1 MLHINK
7 VYLVI
12 LALCLVCLTACSGKS
27 SGTSKN
33 SISGKTVGAKV
44 LTNDLQINPTG
55 DSYDQGQPALAYDT
69 VNKKYLTVWSDYRN
83 GSTNVNL
90 YGTICSTVSD
100 GSNVSCGTEFI
111 VSNAPGNQMEPKVA
125 FDPVNQKYLVV
136 FSDNSTG
143 HSEVTG
149 QYVTVAGAL
158 SGAPFAVSTY
168 AANIDTNATQP
179 EIVYNP
185 VLKKF
190 IVTWLDSSTF
200 DTPNYPDADTQV
212 VVNRTWLAGDQ
223 ITLSAASAAPLNIAA
238 NSINSITLS
247 DGVTPLTNYTVTP
260 SARLD
265 NLSQTVTINSGS
277 NAIGSTG
284 NINISYNNY
293 NSRVD
298 SDTGSLT
305 PAINSF
311 SGASTF
317 FIPNTAYAYFFVD
330 SGLTLPATGITTT
343 RVGNALQV
351 TVAANSNVVGM
362 GTPLY
367 YRRFPSPDPSVSA
380 SVPNWTPG
388 ITFSIAGVYSV
399 NTILDTT
406 TGLSAEPIS
415 KSTGAFPKYFTI
427 QTGSSVVGTTHSL
440 TISYKPVKNQIILTG
455 NGCVNSLGPI
465 GYVPLPIVDNNLVRT
480 VEIDPTG
487 VALPVLKHSSQLAF
501 ISETDSGST
510 VSVLWSAMMHETS
523 PRVGINPQTGEYFTS
538 WSGTNSTVTLSAT
551 YTLDSTTHVCS
562 YGSPTFTGADNDGGQ
577 TKIKVRRD
585 NQGLFTD
592 FSFGTKAVAPSLAV
606 NQNDK
611 KMLVAWEEQ
620 GGTDKDINGQL
631 IDLTNF
637 TSYGSLIKISSAIGD
652 QTNPVTS
659 FDNVNERYMAV
670 WEDARNQSAN
680 ISNIDIYSQFVDPQG
695 NLSGGN
701 SIVTVASGN
710 QINPAVAF
718 GDSAFTDFF
727 ILWKDGRTSGNA
739 DIYSQLMQY
748 STAPQLSITDS
759 SGNPILNGAIDF
771 GNVNIGQSKDI
782 TFKLRNDG
790 NSPLKINSMSTPQ
803 APFSFLTPKPDTIN
817 PGTSYDMTVHFEPS
831 ASGSYADATLY
842 STVINTSGGTATIS
856 FTGAGV
862 GANTLNISTSSFP
875 DATLGVAY
883 TQALTGIG
891 GSTPYT
897 WSWAPL
903 LPSTQLPPG
912 LTLSGNQITGT
923 PSLTGTY
930 SFVITLIDGASS
942 KATANLTLNVTSVTI
957 STISLKQWTQGVEYS
972 NGVAQ
977 ALTGTTTSGSALS
990 WSISNGNLPPGIA
1003 LATNGALSGVPTQAG
1018 TYTFT
1023 VKATDGV
1030 NQSSTK
1036 DLSIS
1041 INPAP
1046 AILNTSLPDGSIGS
1060 TYNQTIARNGG
1071 TAPLAW
1077 SIKTGSLPSGLL
1089 LDNTAGIITG
1099 VPSSS
1104 GTSSFTIQVSDA
1116 TGKSVTQALSVTI
1129 NSALLV
1135 TTSSLPLATINSA
1148 YSQSLAAAGGRIPYS
1163 WSVTT
1168 GALPTGLTL
1177 NANTGIISGTPTS
1190 AGNYDIIVTVKDADN
1205 ITATSTLSIMVVNSS
1220 VLNNATLT
1228 SGSGTIASIS
1238 NVTSTNSL
1246 LAISAKP
1253 TNFNISSALDITVNS
1268 VPSGGTIT
1276 LALEFASLPATPVF
1290 YKVTNGVWTKMNAT
1304 DYTLSGNLLTFSIT
1318 DNGAFDSDSRSGVI
1332 RDPIV
1337 VGSETSGTT
1346 TPTGDGTTGSNIA
1359 PTSGG
1364 GGGGGC
1370 FIATAAYGSYLDPH
1384 VMVLRHFRDNVLF
1397 KSKLGTAFV
1406 KLYYTYSPPMADF
1419 IRQHDV
1425 LRSFARIALTPL
1437 IFAVEYPM
1445 LFILLVLLGISAL
1458 LSYVI
1463 RTRLL
1468 EPVR

>member
-7 VYLVI
+7 IYLAI
-12 LALCLVCLTACSGKS
+12 LAVCLVCLTACSGKT
-27 SGTSKN
+27 SGTSNN

-44 LTNDLQINPTG
+44 LTNDLQVNPLG
-55 DSYDQGQPALAYDT
+55 DNYDQGQPALAYDT
-69 VNKKYLTVWSDYRN
+69 VNKRYLTVWSDYRN
-83 GSTNVNL
+83 GSTNVDL

-111 VSNAPGNQMEPKVA
+111 VSNAAGNQMEPKVA

-149 QYVTVAGAL
+149 QFITAAGAL
-158 SGAPFAVSTY
+158 SGTPFAVSTY
-168 AANIDTNATQP
+168 VAGIDTNATQP
-179 EIVYNP
+179 DIIYNP
-185 VLKKF
+185 TLAKF
-190 IVTWLDSSTF
+190 VVAWLDSSTF
-200 DTPNYPDADTQV
+200 DTPNYPAADTTV
-212 VVNRTWLAGDQ
+212 VVQRTWLAGDQ
-223 ITLSAASAAPLNIAA
+223 VKIDTTNGYSNA
-238 NSINSITLS
+238 NTINSITLS
-247 DGVTPLTNYTVTP
+247 DGVTPLTSYSVTP
-260 SARLD
+260 APNIS
-265 NLSQTVTINSGS
+265 NTFQTITINSNS
-277 NAIGSTG
+277 NAIGTTGDLIVKYNQSPGLSASFPST
-284 NINISYNNY
+284 
-293 NSRVD
+293 
-298 SDTGSLT
+298 SL
-305 PAINSF
+305 
-311 SGASTF
+311 SGAPATF
-317 FIPNTAYAYFFVD
+317 PTTASSFILPSTAYAYFFID
-330 SGLTLPATGITTT
+330 ASHTIPATGITTT
-343 RVGNALQV
+343 RIADALQV
-351 TVAANSNVVGM
+351 TIPATSNISD
-362 GTPLY
+362 GTRSTLY
-367 YRRFPSPDPSVSA
+367 YVSFPSPEQTA
-380 SVPNWTPG
+380 YVPVPPWRAGN
-388 ITFSIAGVYSV
+388 TFYLSGVYGVNSV
-399 NTILDTT
+399 TYGSGIAVTNY
-406 TGLSAEPIS
+406 
-415 KSTGAFPKYFTI
+415 STGGAYPAFFTI
-427 QTGSSVVGTTHSL
+427 NTGSNIIGTQNAL
-440 TISYKPVKNQIILTG
+440 TISYKPVKNLFG
-455 NGCVNSLGPI
+455 PVYGKGCANSYGPI
-465 GYVPLPIVDNNLVRT
+465 GYVPLPIVDNNIVRT
-480 VEIDPTG
+480 IEINPANG
-487 VALPVLKHSSQLAF
+487 SKSNLKHSSQLAF
-501 ISETDSGST
+501 KGDATDSGSAIT
-510 VSVLWSAMMHETS
+510 QLWSAMLNES
-523 PRVGINPQTGEYFTS
+523 KPKLSFNPQTGEYFVA
-538 WSGTNSTVTLSAT
+538 WSGTNSTVTLTIPYSKDSNNFCT
-551 YTLDSTTHVCS
+551 YSN
-562 YGSPTFTGADNDGGQ
+562 GFTGIDNDSGN

-592 FSFGTKAVAPSLAV
+592 FSFGTKATAPSLAV
-606 NQNDK
+606 NQNNSTV
-611 KMLVAWEEQ
+611 LVAWEEQ
-620 GGTDKDINGQL
+620 GGVDKNVLAQL
-631 IDLTNF
+631 INLSNF
-637 TSYGSLIKISSAIGD
+637 TTYGSQINVSNAVGD

-659 FDNVNERYMAV
+659 FDNVNERFMVV

-680 ISNIDIYSQFVDPQG
+680 ISNIDIYSQFIDPQG

-759 SGNPILNGAIDF
+759 SSNPILNGAIDF

-790 NSPLKINSMSTPQ
+790 NSPLKINSMSSPQ

-817 PGTSYDMTVHFEPS
+817 PGTSYDMTVHFEPL

-883 TQALTGIG
+883 TQNLTGIG

-912 LTLSGNQITGT
+912 LTLSGSQITGT

-930 SFVITLIDGASS
+930 SFVITLTDGASS

-957 STISLKQWTQGVEYS
+957 STTSLKQWTQGVEYG

-977 ALTGTTTSGSALS
+977 VLTGTTTSGTTLS
-990 WSISNGNLPPGIA
+990 WSISNGNLPPGIT
-1003 LATNGALSGVPTQAG
+1003 LSTNGAFSGVPTQAG
-1018 TYTFT
+1018 TFTFT
-1023 VKATDGV
+1023 VKATDGD

-1077 SIKTGSLPSGLL
+1077 SIKSGSLPSGLL

-1104 GTSSFTIQVSDA
+1104 GTSSFTIQVTDA
-1116 TGKSVTQALSVTI
+1116 TGKSVSQDLSVTI

-1148 YSQSLAAAGGRIPYS
+1148 YSQSLAAAGGRVPYS

-1177 NANTGIISGTPTS
+1177 NANTGIISGTPTT
-1190 AGNYDIIVTVKDADN
+1190 AGNYDIIITVKDADN

-1220 VLNNATLT
+1220 VLKNASLT

-1253 TNFNISSALDITVNS
+1253 SNFNISSALDITVNS

-1276 LALEFASLPATPVF
+1276 LALEFASLPASPVF

-1359 PTSGG
+1359 PASGGG

-1425 LRSFARIALTPL
+1425 LRSFSRIALTPL
-1437 IFAVEYPM
+1437 IFAVEFPA
-1445 LFILLVLLGISAL
+1445 LFTLLVLLCISAL

-1468 EPVR
+1468 EPVK